1 MIQNI
6 LALKVPA
13 SLEEYDNDGEFVCCF
28 GEGIL
33 ENPWDIS
40 VAKDGRVMVVDT
52 EDPCVHISVNTATVR
67 PSLNWNVYMGMVRL
81 SLHFIEQVHKS

>member
-40 VAKDGRVMVVDT
+40 VANDGRVMVLDT
-52 EDPCVHISVNTATVR
+52 EDPCVHISANTTTVR
-67 PSLNWNVYMGMVRL
+67 PSLNWNVYMGMDRL